1 MLNRKL
7 EKILPMYSIY
17 VIQVNLIL
25 NNLPSKLRE
34 EMDHN
39 IKSKLIN
46 KVKIFT
52 ENFSQTFLDLVASS
66 LEIKTYI
73 PNDRIIRQ
81 KSTYRDPNI
90 YYILKG
96 QVDVVDERTKK
107 ILYSLKNDEIMGEVE
122 FFTG

>member
-96 QVDVVDERTKK
+96 
-107 ILYSLKNDEIMGEVE
+107 
-122 FFTG
+122 